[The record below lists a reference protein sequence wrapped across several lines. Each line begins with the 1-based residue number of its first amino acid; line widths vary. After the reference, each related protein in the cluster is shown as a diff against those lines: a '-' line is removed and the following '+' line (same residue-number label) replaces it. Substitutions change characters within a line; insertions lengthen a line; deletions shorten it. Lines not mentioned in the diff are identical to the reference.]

1 MVKLLIFNSV
11 FREQET
17 TIKGFCF
24 SLRLDLFNYMDESF
38 IRENSFYTYTKTMQT
53 YIELFSFRN
62 IKKHLFICLKTYF
75 KILKIFTFRK

>member
-1 MVKLLIFNSV
+1 
-11 FREQET
+11 
-17 TIKGFCF
+17 
-24 SLRLDLFNYMDESF
+24 MDESF

-75 KILKIFTFRK
+75 KSLKVFTFRKQLLGYSQKVTTKRQSCRYIKGISLS